1 MSVLWMKVT
10 KDRFELPLVVADTIV
25 ELSRLCGV
33 DVSVISRSAKSKRER
48 PEYKGQYVKVEID
61 EVE

>member
-1 MSVLWMKVT
+1 MKVT

-33 DVSVISRSAKSKRER
+33 DVSVISRCAKSKRER
-48 PEYKGQYVKVEID
+48 PEYRGQYVKVEID
-61 EVE
+61 EVD